1 MSMSD
6 LNRQFHGMGELPLT
20 PIDTFLI
27 PVRTTTDNS
36 VTNLGIV
43 DFNLYSHRYDQN
55 RTGDLT
61 LPRGTL
67 YLAEL
72 HYQG

>member
-43 DFNLYSHRYDQN
+43 DFNLYSHRYDQI
-55 RTGDLT
+55 RTDDLT
-61 LPRGTL
+61 LRGARSN
-67 YLAEL
+67 LAEL
-72 HYQG
+72 HDQG